1 MRASSLTDWSFLT
14 SACDSGLAYVTVFEA
29 ACCCDAAGA
38 AAYVNTEWHP
48 DKIRARYD
56 WIYQYDANS
65 VGV

>member
-1 MRASSLTDWSFLT
+1 MTGKFHNEA
-14 SACDSGLAYVTVFEA
+14 LA
-29 ACCCDAAGA
+29 DAAGA